1 MSEAPLV
8 SIVLCT
14 FNGGQYI
21 VEQLASL
28 KKQTYS
34 NIEIIISDNGSTDN
48 TVALIEK
55 WCAEDPRFVFYQ
67 NPEKGLNKNFFTALK
82 KATGKY
88 ILFCDQDDIWFA
100 DKVEKLV
107 SFHETHP
114 AASMVYCLSQ
124 PFTNIPPKTVAP
136 LSNFSYLQ
144 GSDIRK
150 TLLKCYTLG
159 HNMCLL
165 KSIVE
170 KIPVPIDETIAYDW
184 WITVSAMCL
193 GEVKCLPIT
202 LTFWRQHEN
211 NTTKDLIKGLFY
223 ENVLKQL
230 PAFLSN
236 TLIADK
242 DRIWINKA
250 IAAFKTQEQTSKF
263 SLPLFLFLVANAPI
277 LFFYKT
283 KKNPIAKWIS
293 FIKWAVKMSKKGY
306 RS

>member
-1 MSEAPLV
+1 METPLV
-8 SIVLCT
+8 SIVLCS

-21 VEQLASL
+21 LEQLQSL

-34 NIEIIISDNGSTDN
+34 NIEIIVSDNGSTD
-48 TVALIEK
+48 TTISIVQK
-55 WCAEDPRFVFYQ
+55 CCAEDPRFVFFHT
-67 NPEKGLNKNFFTALK
+67 PEKGLNKNFFTAIK

-88 ILFCDQDDIWFA
+88 ILFCDQDDIWLA

-107 SFHETHP
+107 GFHEKNPT
-114 AASMVYCLSQ
+114 ASMVYCLSQ
-124 PFTNIPPKTVAP
+124 PFSDVPPKIVAP
-136 LSNFSYLQ
+136 LSKFSYLQ

-165 KSIVE
+165 KSSLE
-170 KIPVPIDETIAYDW
+170 KIPTPTNETIAYDW

-193 GEVKCLPIT
+193 GEVRCLPIT
-202 LTFWRQHEN
+202 LTFWRQHES

-236 TLIADK
+236 PLIKEK

-250 IAAFKTQEQTSKF
+250 IAAFKTQEQTSNF
-263 SLPLFLFLVANAPI
+263 SFPLFIFLVANAPI
-277 LFFYKT
+277 LYFYKT
-283 KKNPIAKWIS
+283 KKNPILKWIS
-293 FIKWAVKMSKKGY
+293 FIKWAMKMSKKGY
-306 RS
+306 QS